1 MIYYTTID
9 IILKLHNWCHILGKT
24 HQSLSMFICLML
36 HNVGTC
42 IARAQLLVLYKYHV
56 NATCDED

>member
-24 HQSLSMFICLML
+24 RQSLSMFICLML

-42 IARAQLLVLYKYHV
+42 IARARLLS
-56 NATCDED
+56 TI